1 MKDLR
6 RIELSGWNNE
16 EASSDQLLPFIGNY
30 QRVLAGMAR
39 PPGDKEFR
47 CFDILLSSTVLYDY
61 FPRFG
66 ISAQRTT
73 CRISNF

>member
-1 MKDLR
+1 
-6 RIELSGWNNE
+6 
-16 EASSDQLLPFIGNY
+16 
-30 QRVLAGMAR
+30 MAR